1 MVVFEMEKMRQEWEM
16 LRSESI
22 VTECQHS
29 LVFLVLHGDTA
40 VPGEG

>member
-1 MVVFEMEKMRQEWEM
+1 MAVFKLWKMRQEREM

-22 VTECQHS
+22 VTECWHS
-29 LVFLVLHGDTA
+29 LVFPVLNGDTA

>member
-1 MVVFEMEKMRQEWEM
+1 MAVFEMGKMRQEREM

-29 LVFLVLHGDTA
+29 LVSPVLDGDTA
-40 VPGEG
+40 VHGEG